1 MFKSVF
7 SQTCFFEIQS
17 APFLRI
23 EMGSPIFHSTQQNK
37 AEMNE
42 EVLQILNE
50 PDNEFDS
57 DIDMSNIMVSDVL
70 EEEEV
75 EFEYTLLFLL

>member
-1 MFKSVF
+1 
-7 SQTCFFEIQS
+7 
-17 APFLRI
+17 
-23 EMGSPIFHSTQQNK
+23 
-37 AEMNE
+37 MNE

-57 DIDMSNIMVSDVL
+57 DIDMSNITVSDVL

-75 EFEYTLLFLL
+75 EFEYARSSVP

>member
-1 MFKSVF
+1 
-7 SQTCFFEIQS
+7 
-17 APFLRI
+17 
-23 EMGSPIFHSTQQNK
+23 
-37 AEMNE
+37 MNE
-42 EVLQILNE
+42 EVLQILKE

>member
-1 MFKSVF
+1 
-7 SQTCFFEIQS
+7 
-17 APFLRI
+17 
-23 EMGSPIFHSTQQNK
+23 
-37 AEMNE
+37 MNE

-70 EEEEV
+70 EV